1 MRRKLFLGASGGL
14 SRSMRVRRAGV
25 LGASWAVRE
34 LAAAEGPGAERVG
47 VLADLA
53 DGSCMIVDGAEEL

>member
-1 MRRKLFLGASGGL
+1 
-14 SRSMRVRRAGV
+14 MRVRRAGV

-53 DGSCMIVDGAEEL
+53 DGSCMIVDGAEEP